1 MKKKYSAQQRE
12 ELLLECKNS
21 GLSAAEWCK
30 QNDIPYQT
38 LAYWRQ
44 TIKAGQTK
52 DPFVEILDKP
62 TIQHNHLEVRYANA
76 VIRLN
81 LSSEG
86 ALRLLLKVLRSLE

>member
-12 ELLLECKNS
+12 ELLSACKNS
-21 GLSAAEWCK
+21 GMGAVKWCRANK
-30 QNDIPYQT
+30 IPYQT
-38 LAYWRQ
+38 LAHWRK
-44 TIKAGQTK
+44 TIKTAQK
-52 DPFVEILDKP
+52 KSSFVEIVDKP
-62 TIQHNHLEVRYANA
+62 ILQHNHLEVRYANA